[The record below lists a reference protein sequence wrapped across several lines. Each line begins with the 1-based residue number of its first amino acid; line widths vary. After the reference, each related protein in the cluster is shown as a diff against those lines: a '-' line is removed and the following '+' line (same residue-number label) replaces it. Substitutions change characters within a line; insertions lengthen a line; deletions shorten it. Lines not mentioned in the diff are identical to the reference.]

1 MILWVK
7 MFSDVSFFC
16 LSNKQASIRPNI
28 LKLLNLCLS
37 VLGGVEIGSQGDMFA
52 SQEVASQEVAQPR
65 GNYVVLVDI
74 LGTLVSAQ
82 RDSMIIVK

>member
-1 MILWVK
+1 M
-7 MFSDVSFFC
+7 
-16 LSNKQASIRPNI
+16 
-28 LKLLNLCLS
+28 
-37 VLGGVEIGSQGDMFA
+37 LGGVEIGSQGDMFA

-65 GNYVVLVDI
+65 GNYVELVDI